1 ALSANFSGR
10 VANVSSCPISLVGF
24 SLLIVSPAAI
34 DAPVQSFIIHNLIIT
49 NWSIPAK
56 LFSRFTDPSTL
67 PL

>member
-1 ALSANFSGR
+1 M
-10 VANVSSCPISLVGF
+10 
-24 SLLIVSPAAI
+24 
-34 DAPVQSFIIHNLIIT
+34 QSFIIHNLIIT